1 MQEKSRASL
10 MTGETAVLTIAAA
23 ISRVRCWR
31 RLRTTSRVIG
41 SSPSATAHL
50 DDEAPP
56 GVDVRPVACQHEDG
70 RVPPLHQRRAGE
82 RHARSQTL
90 AVVERDRTAVLAAR
104 EPHGSHAPLR
114 WRRIRRAERRRRERR
129 AWEAGGGDH
138 TAVDQVDRRRRRQ
151 RTRAVE
157 LGVAR
162 AKGVAEPAGVDEGH
176 RHLPRLPPE
185 AEVDLGLKLTRS
197 AARPSAAS
205 AAPSSA
211 SSVAKQ
217 AASSAPSA
225 GSGRKTV
232 HAASRRTSAVAA
244 PTAEKTAASAGTITR
259 PSASA
264 RASGAP
270 KSGPQPP

>member
-31 RLRTTSRVIG
+31 RLRTTSSVIG

-162 AKGVAEPAGVDEGH
+162 PKGVAEPAGVDEGH

-185 AEVDLGLKLTRS
+185 AEVDL
-197 AARPSAAS
+197 AAEAHAL
-205 AAPSSA
+205 
-211 SSVAKQ
+211 
-217 AASSAPSA
+217 
-225 GSGRKTV
+225 GRE
-232 HAASRRTSAVAA
+232 ALAA